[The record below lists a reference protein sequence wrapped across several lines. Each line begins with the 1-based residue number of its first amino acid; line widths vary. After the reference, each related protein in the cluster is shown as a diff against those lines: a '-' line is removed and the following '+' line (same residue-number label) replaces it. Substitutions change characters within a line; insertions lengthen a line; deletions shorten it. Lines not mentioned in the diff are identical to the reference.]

1 MREKNKDLAN
11 ELKEKLI
18 DFGHHIPM
26 PGINNTKNLECLIK
40 QIVDSVRRIKYI
52 ATIKKKVYES
62 GQISD
67 PSFIFFDPIKAA
79 IWHKS
84 QGNIDEAFW
93 LIFLFVHFGKHSINE
108 WKLVKDIYGQL
119 ESGQLWDW
127 TAINNE
133 PNLFRIWLN
142 QNQEALKG
150 GRFGNHRKYES
161 LDAFKPTGTASI
173 IESYVNW
180 ISAYGSHNQMI
191 NAAIDSVGNDEETLF
206 NHLYKSMRAVVR
218 FGRTAKF
225 DYLTMIGKLDLAKIT
240 PGSAY
245 LNQAT
250 GPRRG
255 ASLLF
260 EGSTDAKISAK
271 VLEDKLREL
280 NAYLELY
287 YGWQVLE
294 DSLCNWQK
302 DPSSYVYFK
311 G

>member
-1 MREKNKDLAN
+1 MREKNQ
-11 ELKEKLI
+11 ELTSELREKLV
-18 DFGHHIPM
+18 DFSHHIAM
-26 PGINNTKNLECLIK
+26 PGINTTQNLECLIK

-52 ATIKKKVYES
+52 SLIKENAYES
-62 GQISD
+62 AHIAD
-67 PSFIFFDPIKAA
+67 PNYSHFDPIKAA

-84 QGNIDEAFW
+84 QGNVDEAFW
-93 LIFLFVHFGKHSINE
+93 LIFLFVHFGKHAIKE

-119 ESGQLWDW
+119 GTGQLWDW
-127 TAINNE
+127 EAINNE
-133 PNLFRIWLN
+133 PNLFRAWLN

-161 LDAFKPTGTASI
+161 LDAIKATGTASI
-173 IESYVNW
+173 LASYVNW
-180 ISAYGSHNQMI
+180 VNTYGSHTQMI
-191 NAAIDSVGNDEETLF
+191 SEAIHSVGDDEETLF
-206 NHLYKSMRAVVR
+206 NYLYKSMGDVIR

-245 LNQAT
+245 LNEAT

-255 ASLLF
+255 VCLLF
-260 EGSTDAKISAK
+260 EGSTEAKVSAK
-271 VLEDKLREL
+271 ELEAKLREL

-302 DPSSYVYFK
+302 DPITYVYFK

>member
-1 MREKNKDLAN
+1 MREKNKELAS
-11 ELKEKLI
+11 ELREKLT
-18 DFGHHIPM
+18 DFSHHIPM
-26 PGINNTKNLECLIK
+26 PGINTTQNLECLIK

-52 ATIKKKVYES
+52 TAIKTNVYSS
-62 GQISD
+62 GQVAD
-67 PSFIFFDPIKAA
+67 PTYFHFDPIKAA

-84 QGNIDEAFW
+84 QGNFDEAFW
-93 LIFLFVHFGKHSINE
+93 LIFLFVHFGKHAKYE

-119 ESGQLWDW
+119 GSGQLWDW
-127 TAINNE
+127 EAINSA
-133 PNLFRIWLN
+133 PNLFRPWLI
-142 QNQEALKG
+142 QNQEALKEG
-150 GRFGNHRKYES
+150 KFGNHRKYES
-161 LDAFKPTGTASI
+161 LDALKAKGTDSVLV
-173 IESYVNW
+173 SYVNW
-180 ISAYGSHNQMI
+180 VNTHGSHTQMI
-191 NAAIDSVGNDEETLF
+191 NAAINSVGDDEEVLF
-206 NHLYKSMRAVVR
+206 SYLYKSMNDVIR

-245 LNQAT
+245 LNEAT

-260 EGSTDAKISAK
+260 EGSTNAKVSAK
-271 VLEDKLREL
+271 ELEAKLREL

-302 DPSSYVYFK
+302 APSTYEYFK

>member
-1 MREKNKDLAN
+1 MREKNQKLTN
-11 ELKEKLI
+11 ELREKLI
-18 DFGHHIPM
+18 NFSYHIPM
-26 PGINNTKNLECLIK
+26 PGINTIQNLECLIK
-40 QIVDSVRRIKYI
+40 QMVDSVRRIKYI
-52 ATIKKKVYES
+52 SLIKENAYES
-62 GQISD
+62 AHIAD
-67 PSFIFFDPIKAA
+67 PRYSHFDPIKAA
-79 IWHKS
+79 VWHKS
-84 QGNIDEAFW
+84 QGNVDEAFW
-93 LIFLFVHFGKHSINE
+93 LIFLFVHFGKHATNE

-119 ESGQLWDW
+119 GSGQLWDW
-127 TAINNE
+127 EAINNE
-133 PNLFRIWLN
+133 PNLFRAWLN

-161 LDAFKPTGTASI
+161 LDAFKATGTASI
-173 IESYVNW
+173 LASYVNW
-180 ISAYGSHNQMI
+180 VNTYGSHNQMI
-191 NAAIDSVGNDEETLF
+191 NAAINSVGSDEEPLF
-206 NHLYKSMRAVVR
+206 NHLYKSMGDVIR

-245 LNQAT
+245 LNEAT

-260 EGSTDAKISAK
+260 EGYTEAKVSAK
-271 VLEDKLREL
+271 ELEAKLREL

-302 DPSSYVYFK
+302 DPTSYVYFK

>member
-1 MREKNKDLAN
+1 MREKNQELTS

-18 DFGHHIPM
+18 DFSHHIHM
-26 PGINNTKNLECLIK
+26 PGINTTQNLECLIK

-52 ATIKKKVYES
+52 SLIKENVYKS
-62 GQISD
+62 AHIAD
-67 PSFIFFDPIKAA
+67 PNYSHFDPIKAA
-79 IWHKS
+79 IWHKN

-93 LIFLFVHFGKHSINE
+93 LIFLFVHFGKHAVNE

-119 ESGQLWDW
+119 GSGQLWDW
-127 TAINNE
+127 EAINNE
-133 PNLFRIWLN
+133 PNLFRAWLN

-161 LDAFKPTGTASI
+161 LDALKATGTASI
-173 IESYVNW
+173 LASYVNW
-180 ISAYGSHNQMI
+180 VSPYGSHTQMI
-191 NAAIDSVGNDEETLF
+191 NAAINSVGDDEEILF
-206 NHLYKSMRAVVR
+206 NHLYKSMGDVIR

-245 LNQAT
+245 LNEAT

-260 EGSTDAKISAK
+260 EGSTKAKVSAK
-271 VLEDKLREL
+271 ELEAKLREL

-287 YGWQVLE
+287 YGCQVLE

-302 DPSSYVYFK
+302 DPTTYVYFK